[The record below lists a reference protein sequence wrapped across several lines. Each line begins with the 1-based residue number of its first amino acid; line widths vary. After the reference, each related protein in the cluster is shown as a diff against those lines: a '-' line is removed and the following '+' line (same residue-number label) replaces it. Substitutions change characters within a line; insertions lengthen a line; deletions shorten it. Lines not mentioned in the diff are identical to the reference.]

1 MRARLEIVD
10 DLLAD
15 HRKQLER
22 LLDLYLSGEFP
33 KDVLTDR
40 KIRLE
45 STIVSLERERT
56 GLLTHLEANLLSAE
70 QIRTLQEFAAK
81 VGEKLGKMED
91 DFVARRALIEA
102 LDMQVTLMIEDGQK
116 VVYARCILGERSL
129 SIVSRGTRAL
139 AHARRSTAR

>member
-10 DLLAD
+10 DLLAN

-81 VGEKLGKMED
+81 VGEKLDKMED
-91 DFVARRALIEA
+91 DFAARRALIEA
-102 LDMQVTLMIEDGQK
+102 LDMQVTLMIEDEQK

-129 SIVSRGTRAL
+129 SIASKGTRARER
-139 AHARRSTAR
+139 AR